1 MPSRGYRR
9 GSDRLSEMP
18 VPHRAETG
26 LPKVAI
32 PVCLMVDT
40 PMGREKKMSSTI
52 RIERIADR
60 LAGFGGH
67 LFNGASLMAL
77 NVAIYGSQNG
87 LAGDL
92 FVLATRD
99 FGTNFAILG
108 FSLMMLVT
116 LWGAM
121 LVVYFVIAG
130 LVAIARGIRTLR
142 SAPTPAPQDP
152 VRNANIDTIVA
163 WSNDLDDVTIANI
176 CDASIDA
183 LSDGYAL
190 LAVYQASPRP
200 ETLTVVG
207 DIVTVEIVL
216 TVRFADRPPVTVDA
230 LLTGN
235 ISGRSPGLTN
245 LSRID
250 RGAA

>member
-18 VPHRAETG
+18 VHHRAETE

-77 NVAIYGSQNG
+77 NAIVYAGRSG
-87 LAGDL
+87 IAGDV
-92 FVLATRD
+92 FVSFARD
-99 FGTNFAILG
+99 FGTNLAVITAALLF
-108 FSLMMLVT
+108 LVA
-116 LWGAM
+116 LWGFM

-190 LAVYQASPRP
+190 LAVYQASPRT

-207 DIVTVEIVL
+207 DIVTVEMVL

>member
-1 MPSRGYRR
+1 M
-9 GSDRLSEMP
+9 
-18 VPHRAETG
+18 
-26 LPKVAI
+26 

-67 LFNGASLMAL
+67 LFNGTSLMAL
-77 NVAIYGSQNG
+77 NAIVYGG
-87 LAGDL
+87 RTGIAGDV
-92 FVLATRD
+92 FVSFARA
-99 FGTNFAILG
+99 FGTNLAVITAALLF
-108 FSLMMLVT
+108 LVA
-116 LWGAM
+116 LWGFM
-121 LVVYFVIAG
+121 LVVYFAIAG
-130 LVAIARGIRTLR
+130 IVAIVRGFKAMRR
-142 SAPTPAPQDP
+142 TPAAVPQDP
-152 VRNANIDTIVA
+152 KREADIATIA
-163 WSNDLDDVTIANI
+163 DWSNDLDDITIANV
-176 CDASIDA
+176 CAASIDA

-207 DIVTVEIVL
+207 DVVTVEIVL

-235 ISGRSPGLTN
+235 ISGGSPGLTN

-250 RGAA
+250 RRAA